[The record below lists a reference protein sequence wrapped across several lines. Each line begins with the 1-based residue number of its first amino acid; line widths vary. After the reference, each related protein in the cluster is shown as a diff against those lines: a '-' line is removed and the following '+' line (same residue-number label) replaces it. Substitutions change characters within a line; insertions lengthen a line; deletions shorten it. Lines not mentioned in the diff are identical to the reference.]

1 MWQQTG
7 SCAEVK
13 PVEQES
19 VSEAQKWI
27 DLIFRAEGSG
37 QCLLQQCQ
45 CSRSREPS
53 PVHSQQLLGQLQREF
68 MFLGQ
73 ENKCCNSWGEIL
85 LRRRSLKEPSNQAWS
100 GLEIHLGWSLLHS
113 EVPQGEMF
121 SLVFPLNFSFQ
132 STPAVPPP
140 STTLCDSSLALCSQ
154 ESLVAPGGDSMDPPK
169 AFTKNL
175 EEVQVPQPPLPA
187 LGLSPALGA
196 LCWISKLMLSVL
208 QTGLGI

>member
-121 SLVFPLNFSFQ
+121 SLVFPLNFSFLFLLCLL
-132 STPAVPPP
+132 PPP
-140 STTLCDSSLALCSQ
+140 RSVIPAWLSALRNLLWHQEETQWILLKPSPRTLKKSRFLSLPSQ
-154 ESLVAPGGDSMDPPK
+154 PWDYL
-169 AFTKNL
+169 
-175 EEVQVPQPPLPA
+175 QPW
-187 LGLSPALGA
+187 GLSVGFP
-196 LCWISKLMLSVL
+196 S
-208 QTGLGI
+208 